1 MNIGNIGNIF
11 DSDFN
16 LAEAAQNAMRYKVGP
31 VAEELVADQAKP
43 EKERRFKFERTKR
56 DEMLSLPGKLIDTQ
70 TGKPATEDYQKSFY
84 ATGLAQK
91 QGASMRLE
99 GEKGRRSPEAMA
111 RAFDELPGG
120 SFEEKYAALDKAQ
133 GAAYDLMRKKKK
145 AKKKKEIGQIGQLA
159 DLALGGSGVIA
170 AAAAGLAGGDI
181 EDALKAGVKAYGIE
195 KLGSLGAEKLGL
207 KGIEKDIL
215 GSEGKLGDV
224 ARTIKGLEDKGK
236 MAEKSFKDYFGFG
249 GDDSVTVKSGDTLS
263 AIAERAGVTL
273 DELKAANPNITD
285 INKIDVGQTI
295 NIPGQGGFLSGIAD
309 FLTPD
314 KTAGQSTLGLFED
327 FIKGELSES
336 SPVRPD
342 SFLSGVGQ
350 TIQGITGATGATGTE
365 ATGAGAAGAA
375 AGGMGGLGGLLAGGA
390 GLLALKEL
398 LGEKADVTTIGGGF
412 DPTISPVMEQIVSEA
427 QKSYLEG
434 PRQYDPTERFA
445 FFTPEEQL
453 ARQRTA
459 MLAQPGMDP
468 YQAHQ
473 AGLLGL
479 AGGALG
485 DYQRRLGQQYAPLGT
500 AAEQYKEAADVAR
513 GAARGLDVA
522 DLDIQKFMDPYQQ
535 AVTDIAKREAREESA
550 KRQRDIG
557 AAAAKAGAF
566 GGSRMALLEAEE
578 ASGLGE
584 RLADI
589 QARGSAEA
597 YRQALGAAERERE
610 LGLGVA
616 ERGLGREAG
625 LAQQLAGLGGA
636 SVGLSGAYGAAAQPY
651 GQIPSQLTGL
661 ASQYGALGGDIFGRE
676 QAKVGMLADVGRE
689 GRGLEQ
695 QRRDFA
701 YQQFQQADPFA
712 RLGLFGQAITPA
724 LGMVR
729 ATEYLPQETK
739 IQQLAGLAPI
749 VSGLFNR
756 AGGGKVGHYQQGGGL
771 SSLAPLL
778 SPVKEKIKEGASGF
792 IDFLLQSQADSP
804 SKPVERIEQLK
815 RAKQFIEGEESA
827 GQQRKRVKDF
837 MKAEEER
844 MKRLQPQIEKG
855 MAAKEAAAKEQA
867 AEQQIV
873 PQQAT
878 RQPAKP
884 AGLGDYLK
892 SLDPFT
898 GLGPMERIRLGLG
911 ILGQR
916 PELGQSALGTIAAGA
931 SGALEQLREEEID
944 ELGEKTSLG
953 LGDIFEGVKAP
964 TITDFETRAKN
975 VGGLQ
980 NVKTSKQ
987 AAIMGDLRLKAE
999 EQYTKEVLAG
1009 IRRVNPLTSREE
1021 ILEIYAN
1028 LIRNYKPESVEDE
1041 DADAGASQ
1049 AKVEKARDIV
1059 SDAGKIE

>member
-1 MNIGNIGNIF
+1 MMNIGNIGNIF

-16 LAEAAQNAMRYKVGP
+16 LAEASQNAMRYKIGP

-91 QGASMRLE
+91 QGASMKLE

-181 EDALKAGVKAYGIE
+181 EDALKAGVEAYGVE
-195 KLGSLGAEKLGL
+195 KLGSLGLEKLGL

-215 GSEGKLGDV
+215 GSEGKLGDF

-350 TIQGITGATGATGTE
+350 TIQGIAGDAGAAGAGAAGATGT
-365 ATGAGAAGAA
+365 GAAGAA
-375 AGGMGGLGGLLAGGA
+375 AGGMGGLGGLGGLLAGGA

-398 LGEKADVTTIGGGF
+398 LGEKAEATAVGGGF
-412 DPTISPVMEQIVSEA
+412 DPTISPVMEQIMSEA

-468 YQAHQ
+468 YQAQQ
-473 AGLLGL
+473 AQLLGL

-485 DYQRRLGQQYAPLGT
+485 DYQRRLEQQYAPLGT
-500 AAEQYKEAADVAR
+500 AAEQYKEAAGVAR
-513 GAARGLDVA
+513 GAARDIDVA

-610 LGLGVA
+610 LGLGVE
-616 ERGLGREAG
+616 ERGLGREAA
-625 LAQQLAGLGGA
+625 LAQQLAGLGA
-636 SVGLSGAYGAAAQPY
+636 SSVGLSGAYGAAAQPY

-661 ASQYGALGGDIFGRE
+661 ASQYGQLGGDIFGRE
-676 QAKVGMLADVGRE
+676 RAKVGMLADIGRE

-701 YQQFQQADPFA
+701 YGQFQAADPFA
-712 RLGLFGQAITPA
+712 RLGQFGAA
-724 LGMVR
+724 LSPVTSQVR
-729 ATEYLPQETK
+729 QTQYIPQQTNL
-739 IQQLAGLAPI
+739 QQLAGLAT
-749 VSGLFNR
+749 LFANQGGTIKRQEGGDVAPTTEKNPKTKSILDSARNFIKSMYGGDEAEQRR
-756 AGGGKVGHYQQGGGL
+756 AGLLMLSTQPEKIGETAL
-771 SSLAPLL
+771 SSIAKSMLGAQTLTEQREL
-778 SPVKEKIKEGASGF
+778 KERE
-792 IDFLLQSQADSP
+792 L
-804 SKPVERIEQLK
+804 
-815 RAKQFIEGEESA
+815 
-827 GQQRKRVKDF
+827 
-837 MKAEEER
+837 
-844 MKRLQPQIEKG
+844 
-855 MAAKEAAAKEQA
+855 AAKEKAAGVLDIGNIPTGYQTQA
-867 AEQQIV
+867 RGIYGSYMGDKQSQTDFAERYNRAV
-873 PQQAT
+873 NQAT
-878 RQPAKP
+878 GEAK
-884 AGLGDYLK
+884 DV
-892 SLDPFT
+892 
-898 GLGPMERIRLGLG
+898 
-911 ILGQR
+911 
-916 PELGQSALGTIAAGA
+916 AAG
-931 SGALEQLREEEID
+931 RVID
-944 ELGEKTSLG
+944 ETSSLYGLARPTEDQIGIRAVEIFIKDLG
-953 LGDIFEGVKAP
+953 
-964 TITDFETRAKN
+964 
-975 VGGLQ
+975 
-980 NVKTSKQ
+980 
-987 AAIMGDLRLKAE
+987 KAE
-999 EQYTKEVLAG
+999 KPPADPNGGNQSVPADSSSISG
-1009 IRRVNPLTSREE
+1009 RARRQQN
-1021 ILEIYAN
+1021 
-1028 LIRNYKPESVEDE
+1028 RNSNALVGELLQQVDN
-1041 DADAGASQ
+1041 
-1049 AKVEKARDIV
+1049 
-1059 SDAGKIE
+1059 